1 MVCDP
6 PTNVL
11 EEYVKENGSELIG
24 LMVAQHKNGYLNI
37 GSLLPGSMKL
47 TELRLAQGAI
57 NEKQYQQNDRIIE
70 DIKYFN
76 ENIRPHI

>member
-1 MVCDP
+1 
-6 PTNVL
+6 
-11 EEYVKENGSELIG
+11 
-24 LMVAQHKNGYLNI
+24 MVAQHRNGYLDIN
-37 GSLLPGSMKL
+37 SLIPGSMEL